1 MILAAALQYSGM
13 KKSTTV
19 PEDLSPSDARGSER
33 LVAGDLKERL
43 APLPPDLDKREREL
57 LLVRVISATLQ
68 GASDH
73 QG

>member
-1 MILAAALQYSGM
+1 MAGERKQQRHSFRQSSRAVG
-13 KKSTTV
+13 
-19 PEDLSPSDARGSER
+19 GSER

-43 APLPPDLDKREREL
+43 APLLPDQDKREREL